1 MSTCHLV
8 AAGGEGSGGK
18 GEEGKCLD
26 KYDVGM
32 QGVRGVHLHNMG
44 LQFPHITRGHAVNPS
59 ARAAAAAAAAD
70 GAHETQKPNHHMLSA
85 G

>member
-1 MSTCHLV
+1 MNFKSLPKGLRTLLSTYR
-8 AAGGEGSGGK
+8 GK
-18 GEEGKCLD
+18 ELEKLAS
-26 KYDVGM
+26 
-32 QGVRGVHLHNMG
+32 VHLHNVG

-70 GAHETQKPNHHMLSA
+70 GAHETQKPNHHMFSA